1 MHYAQL
7 ELDRIYSN
15 KRPLHVQQ
23 QEKMDPVLVLEN
35 AYHLTSLD
43 AQNEVGHHFHGKE
56 TKGVMRGG
64 GRNLPRMYG
73 TIKTLKYIHAYIEH
87 CRINN
92 SLYCYALSR

>member
-43 AQNEVGHHFHGKE
+43 AQNEVGHHFHGKGGNE
-56 TKGVMRGG
+56 GWGKEIYPLCTEQSITKIHPCIYR
-64 GRNLPRMYG
+64 
-73 TIKTLKYIHAYIEH
+73 TL
-87 CRINN
+87 
-92 SLYCYALSR
+92 

>member
-7 ELDRIYSN
+7 ELDRIYCN

-43 AQNEVGHHFHGKE
+43 AQNEVGHHFHGK
-56 TKGVMRGG
+56 GVMRGG
-64 GRNLPRMYG
+64 GKKFTPCVRNNQS
-73 TIKTLKYIHAYIEH
+73 LKYIHAYIEH

>member
-43 AQNEVGHHFHGKE
+43 AQNEVGKE
-56 TKGVMRGG
+56 TKGQ
-64 GRNLPRMYG
+64 
-73 TIKTLKYIHAYIEH
+73 
-87 CRINN
+87 
-92 SLYCYALSR
+92 